1 MSARVMDLFRLGGI
15 MFVTLAVILVLAWL
29 LGFTVFH
36 VAGGLIHLLLILAII
51 SIVWHFIGGNRRA
64 A

>member
-1 MSARVMDLFRLGGI
+1 MQVLRLEEGI
-15 MFVTLAVILVLAWL
+15 MFFALAVILVLAWL

-36 VAGGLIHLLLILAII
+36 VTGGLIHLLLILAII
-51 SIVWHFIGGNRRA
+51 SIVWHFIGGNRKA